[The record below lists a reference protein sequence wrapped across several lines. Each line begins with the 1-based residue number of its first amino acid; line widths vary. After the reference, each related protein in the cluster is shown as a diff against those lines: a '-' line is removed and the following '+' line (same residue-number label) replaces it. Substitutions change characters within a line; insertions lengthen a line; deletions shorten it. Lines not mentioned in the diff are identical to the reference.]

1 MGNLSTG
8 SEDMAEGP
16 GARGTKIDGKYI
28 GKGVS
33 RSEDR
38 RFLTGYGHFV
48 DDLNPQNVSYAVFVR
63 SPHPHARVHEI
74 KTDAAMAIPG
84 VVAVFTGQDWIAD
97 GRGKFVVV
105 SPVESSD
112 NIERPQITQ
121 PVLANGKVCYVGQP
135 VALVIAEDIWTAQD
149 AAEAVE
155 IEYEA
160 IPAVTKTA
168 EALDDDKPVI
178 HEEAD
183 SNLIF
188 IKEIGNKE
196 AVDAAFATAAHVSEL
211 TLTNNRI
218 TANPIE
224 PRAALG
230 QYDPGSDQFTLWIAH
245 QAPHILR
252 RDLSENTLL
261 HPEHKIRVVAPDV
274 GGGFGMKVANHPEDP
289 AILWAAKMVGRPV
302 KWTATRSES
311 LISDAQARD
320 HWTKARMA
328 FDAEGNILA
337 LDVDTI
343 ASLGAYQTRLGAS
356 IPAQFYSRTLAGLY
370 RTPVAYC
377 CVRGVHTNTAPVQ
390 AYRGAGRP
398 EASYVLESLL
408 ENGAHALKMDPCEI
422 RTKNFIRKQEFPY
435 VSSLGLTYDA
445 GDPQGLQDKAVALFD
460 YNAARATQAEARK
473 GSQKELIG
481 IGACAFMDCTGVPS
495 AEMLK
500 MGRKKVGGWDS
511 ATIRIHPAGKVTVL
525 AGSHS
530 HGQGHAT
537 SFAQIAAD
545 ALQCPIDHIEVVYG
559 DTERVQFGHGTWG
572 SRSMIT
578 TGLAVAKAARFL
590 AEKCKKIGAHM
601 LECDVN
607 DIEFRD
613 GFLRIAGS
621 DRQLPFQAI
630 VDAAYQGGGLPD
642 GMEPAL
648 EQVAYHDPTE
658 RSFSSGYHMCSVAID
673 PGTWRVRITQFVA
686 IDDCGRIINPMIVD
700 GQVHG
705 GIVQGAGQALM
716 EDMTFDHSTGQPLS
730 GSFMDYAMPR
740 ASDFPYFETGVQET
754 LAASNELG
762 VRPAGESGTIG
773 AVAALRNAV
782 VDALRPY
789 GVTHVEMPMTPSRIW
804 HAVTTA
810 EKRNG

>member
-1 MGNLSTG
+1 MS
-8 SEDMAEGP
+8 EGP
-16 GARGTKIDGKYI
+16 GARGAKVGGRYI
-28 GKGVS
+28 GKAVS
-33 RSEDR
+33 RTEDR

-48 DDLNPQNVSYAVFVR
+48 DDLYPQNVTYAVFVR
-63 SPHPHARVHEI
+63 SPHPHARVREI
-74 KTDAAMAIPG
+74 NIKAAMALPG
-84 VVAVFTGQDWIAD
+84 VVAVLTGRDWIAD

-112 NIERPQITQ
+112 NVERPQITQ
-121 PVLANGKVCYVGQP
+121 PVLATEKVCYVGQP
-135 VALVIAEDIWTAQD
+135 VALVIAESQWAAQD
-149 AAEAVE
+149 AAEAVD
-155 IEYEA
+155 IDYEPL
-160 IPAVTKTA
+160 PAVTRAA
-168 EALDDDKPVI
+168 EALDPEKPVI
-178 HEEAD
+178 HDVAE

-188 IKEIGNKE
+188 VKEIGSRV
-196 AVDAAFATAAHVSEL
+196 AVAAAFSAAAHITEL

-230 QYDPGSDQFTLWIAH
+230 QYDPGSDQFTLWITH

-261 HPEHKIRVVAPDV
+261 HPEHKIRVIAPDV

-289 AILWAAKMVGRPV
+289 AVLWASKMVGRPV

-328 FDAEGNILA
+328 FDAEGHITA
-337 LDVDTI
+337 IDVDTI
-343 ASLGAYQTRLGAS
+343 ASLGAFQTRLGAS
-356 IPAQFYSRTLAGLY
+356 IPAQFYSRTLVGLY
-370 RTPVAYC
+370 RIPAAYC
-377 CVRGVHTNTAPVQ
+377 RVRGVHTNTAPVQ

-398 EASYVLESLL
+398 EASYVLESLV
-408 ENGAHALKMDPCEI
+408 ETGARELGMDPCEI
-422 RTKNFIRKQEFPY
+422 RARNFIRKDDFPY

-445 GDPQGLQDKAVALFD
+445 GNPLGLQEKAIELFN
-460 YNAARATQAEARK
+460 YGAMRKAQAEARS
-473 GSQKELIG
+473 GQKRQLIG
-481 IGACAFMDCTGVPS
+481 IGSCAFMDCTGVPS

-511 ATIRIHPAGKVTVL
+511 ATIRIHPAGKITVL

-537 SFAQIAAD
+537 SFAQIVAD

-578 TGLAVAKAARFL
+578 TGLAVAKAARL
-590 AEKCKKIGAHM
+590 LSEKCRKIAAHQ
-601 LECDVN
+601 LECDVG

-613 GFLRIAGS
+613 GWFRVVGS
-621 DRQLPFQAI
+621 DRQLPFQTI
-630 VDAAYQGGGLPD
+630 VDAAYQGGGLPEGLD
-642 GMEPAL
+642 PAL
-648 EQVAYHDPTE
+648 EQVAYHDPSE
-658 RSFSSGYHMCSVAID
+658 RAFSSGYHMCAVAID
-673 PGTWRVRITQFVA
+673 PGTWRVRIIRYVA
-686 IDDCGRIINPMIVD
+686 IDDCGRVINPLIVE

-705 GIVQGAGQALM
+705 GIAQGAGQALM
-716 EDMTFDHSTGQPLS
+716 EDMTIDHTTGQPLS

-740 ASDFPYFETGVQET
+740 ASDFPYFETGFQET
-754 LAASNELG
+754 PAASNELG

-782 VDALRPY
+782 IDALHPF
-789 GVTHVEMPMTPSRIW
+789 GVNHVEMPMTPSRIW
-804 HAVTTA
+804 HSVQLA

>member
-1 MGNLSTG
+1 
-8 SEDMAEGP
+8 MAEGP
-16 GARGTKIDGKYI
+16 GARGTKVDGRYI

-33 RSEDR
+33 RTEDR

-48 DDLNPQNVSYAVFVR
+48 DDLNPQNVAYAVFVR
-63 SPHPHARVHEI
+63 SPHPHAVIRGI
-74 KTDAAMAIPG
+74 SGDAALAQPG
-84 VVAVFTGQDWIAD
+84 VLAVLTGKDWIAD

-105 SPVESSD
+105 SPVQSSD

-121 PVLANGKVCYVGQP
+121 PVLATEKVCYVGQP
-135 VALVIAEDIWTAQD
+135 VALVIAESQWVAQD

-155 IEYEA
+155 IEYEP
-160 IPAVTKTA
+160 IPSVTKA
-168 EALDDDKPVI
+168 SEALNPGKPVI
-178 HEEAD
+178 HDGAE

-188 IKEIGNKE
+188 IKTIGDKA
-196 AVDAAFATAAHVSEL
+196 AVERAFAQAAHITEL
-211 TLTNNRI
+211 ALTNNRI

-230 QYDPGSDQFTLWIAH
+230 QYDPGSDQFTLWITH

-252 RDLSENTLL
+252 RDLSENTLR
-261 HPEHKIRVVAPDV
+261 HPEHKIRVIAPDV

-289 AILWAAKMVGRPV
+289 AILWAAKMVGRPI

-328 FDAEGNILA
+328 FDAEGRITA
-337 LDVDTI
+337 IDVDTI
-343 ASLGAYQTRLGAS
+343 ASLGAFQTRLGAS
-356 IPAQFYSRTLAGLY
+356 IPAQFYSRTLVGLY
-370 RTPVAYC
+370 RIPAAYC

-398 EASYVLESLL
+398 EASYVLESLV
-408 ENGAHALKMDPCEI
+408 ETGAHQMKMDPCEI
-422 RTKNFIRKQEFPY
+422 RSKSFIRKDEFPY

-445 GDPQGLQDKAVALFD
+445 GDPAGLQDKATALFD
-460 YNAARATQAEARK
+460 YAGMRAAQAEGRK
-473 GSQKELIG
+473 RGQGELIG
-481 IGACAFMDCTGVPS
+481 IGASAFMDCTGVPS
-495 AEMLK
+495 SEMLK

-511 ATIRIHPAGKVTVL
+511 ATIRVHPAGKITVL

-537 SFAQIAAD
+537 SFAQIVAD
-545 ALQCPIDHIEVVYG
+545 ALQCPIEDIEVVYG

-578 TGLAVAKAARFL
+578 TGLAVAKAARLL
-590 AEKCKKIGAHM
+590 ADKCKRIGAHQ
-601 LECDVN
+601 LECSLGDV
-607 DIEFRD
+607 EFRD
-613 GFLRIAGS
+613 GWIRVVGS
-621 DRQLPFQAI
+621 DRKLPFQSV

-642 GMEPAL
+642 GLEPAL

-658 RSFSSGYHMCSVAID
+658 RAFSSGYHMCAVAVD
-673 PGTWRVRITQFVA
+673 PGTWRVRIIRFIA
-686 IDDCGRIINPMIVD
+686 IDDCGRIINPMIVE

-705 GIVQGAGQALM
+705 GIAQGIGQALM
-716 EDMTFDHSTGQPLS
+716 EDMTIDHVTGQPLS

-754 LAASNELG
+754 PAASNELG

-773 AVAALRNAV
+773 AVAAIRNAV
-782 VDALRPY
+782 IDALWPY

-804 HAVTTA
+804 HAVSTA